1 MMKVYEVRMEVLSSD
16 WGRFEGWKT
25 IGYYISKAKA
35 EAEAEKAY
43 TNRCKIV
50 EGKTEILEHEVEE

>member
-1 MMKVYEVRMEVLSSD
+1 MKKIYEVRMEKLSSD

-25 IGYYISKAKA
+25 IGYYTSREKA

-43 TNRCKIV
+43 ANRCWVI
-50 EGKTEILEHEVEE
+50 EGETEIVEHEVEE